1 MEIAERTHLIDV
13 QYLGRPG
20 SIAACLLDTREGPAI
35 VDPGPSNCVP
45 ALERAL
51 GVLGLGL
58 DDLRFVLLTHIHLDH
73 AGATG
78 TLARRNPRLRVH
90 VHESGAR
97 HLVDPDRL
105 LASALRIYGDQ
116 LGPLFGEFLAVPA
129 GQIHPL
135 AGGESLS
142 LGDRTI
148 RVAWAPGHAKH
159 HIACLDEESGT
170 LFMGDTAGER
180 FAPASYVLPV
190 TPPPDIDIERW
201 KDTLAKVR
209 VWNADSVFITHFGA
223 FRDVAPHL
231 DAIESNLEDWADRVR
246 RSLEEP
252 GDDDERASRFEK
264 EIHAQLRT
272 TVEPPALDDYTSG
285 GGIRDS
291 WFGLARYC
299 RNRFP

>member
-20 SIAACLLDTREGPAI
+20 SIAACLIETREGPGI

-45 ALERAL
+45 ALARELEAH
-51 GVLGLGL
+51 GIGL
-58 DDLRFVLLTHIHLDH
+58 DDLRFILLTHIHLDH

-78 TLARRNPRLRVH
+78 TLARDNPRLRVH
-90 VHESGAR
+90 VHEAGAA
-97 HLVDPDRL
+97 HLADPTRL

-129 GQIHPL
+129 AQIHAL
-135 AGGESLS
+135 AGGESLN
-142 LGDRTI
+142 LGDRTVRI
-148 RVAWAPGHAKH
+148 AHAPGHAKH

-180 FAPASYVLPV
+180 FAPSSYVLPV

-201 KDTLAKVR
+201 KETLATVR
-209 VWNADSVFITHFGA
+209 VWNAETLFITHFGA

-231 DAIESNLEDWADRVR
+231 DAIESSLEDWADRVR
-246 RSLEEP
+246 LSLEEP
-252 GDDDERASRFEK
+252 GDDEEKASRFESA
-264 EIHAQLRT
+264 IHAQLRSM
-272 TVEPPALDDYTSG
+272 VEPPAVDDYTSG

-291 WFGLARYC
+291 WFGLARYW
-299 RNRFP
+299 RQRRP